1 MFRVWCLILCGAL
14 VGVALSA
21 PRLEPKTEETS
32 GTFRSQM
39 DSPTLS
45 VVWWDEAEGKAET
58 TVYWLVFLRDADE
71 MDFIKSQNDGQR
83 LIVTGNRRKGGRYH
97 YIIVES
103 FKRIEP

>member
-1 MFRVWCLILCGAL
+1 MRTLLIVWFLTGAVALTAAPAL
-14 VGVALSA
+14 V
-21 PRLEPKTEETS
+21 PKTEETS
-32 GTFRSQM
+32 GTFRQQM

-45 VVWWDEAEGKAET
+45 VSWWDEDKVET